1 MGDCGEPR
9 RATAGVR
16 VYRESM
22 TAGQVGDRTAG
33 GPAPARQPPEGAAP
47 AGPPTSAPTG
57 SPVTR
62 PVARHVVALKVRLLV
77 NALTRSIWQMLALV
91 LSFVYGLGMVGLLLL
106 ALGAVARRDP
116 ALATAWVTVGGSLL
130 VGAWWVVPL
139 VAFGVDSTVSVERLR
154 QFGLRRRDLVL
165 GLGAAGLVGAPGV
178 LTVLLVGGSTVV
190 WRESPGA
197 LVVAVPAAVVAVA
210 TCVVGSRTWTALLA
224 PSRSSRRFRDSG
236 VFVLL
241 VLVALAVP
249 LAGWLLPGTAVT
261 VQVERLAEVA
271 GWTPLGAAW
280 AVPAAVATGDL
291 AAAAGRAAIAVVVL
305 ALLVGL
311 WVHALDRAAVG
322 PAPSTARRSAPH
334 RSAPHRSALHR
345 SALHRSASRGTSRR
359 RARGLLGA
367 PGVLGIPVE
376 RLLDRVL
383 GVQTSA
389 VTARCLTYW
398 RRDPRYLG
406 ALAVVPFLPLVL
418 ALLDRGDGSLVLV
431 ACPLAAFLV
440 GWTISADVAYDHTAF
455 WAHLSAGLPGRA
467 DRVGRAVAATLVGL
481 PVTAA
486 VVVGVVWSTGRWHD
500 LPAVAGISGGIV
512 LTALGISSVVSAR
525 FVYPVPR
532 PGDGP
537 FSSPQGSAVADLATQ
552 AGGWAVLALLALP
565 ETAVGIVAVVSGS
578 AALGWLAL
586 GLGVVLGVFWW
597 VAGVRIGAAVNDHR
611 APELLQQ
618 VVAIR

>member
-1 MGDCGEPR
+1 MSAVGDGGEPR
-9 RATAGVR
+9 RATANVR

-33 GPAPARQPPEGAAP
+33 GPAPARHPAGVAAP
-47 AGPPTSAPTG
+47 AGPPTTAPTG

-91 LSFVYGLGMVGLLLL
+91 LSFVYGLGVVGLVLLTL
-106 ALGAVARRDP
+106 AALARRDP
-116 ALATAWVTVGGSLL
+116 ALAAAWVAVGGSAL
-130 VGAWWVVPL
+130 VTAWWVVPL
-139 VAFGVDSTVSVERLR
+139 VAFGIDSTVSAERLR
-154 QFGLRRRDLVL
+154 LFGLRRLDLVL
-165 GLGAAGLVGAPGV
+165 GLGAAGLVGAPGI

-197 LVVAVPAAVVAVA
+197 LIVAVPAAVVAVA

-224 PSRSSRRFRDSG
+224 PSRSARRFRDSG

-249 LAGWLLPGTAVT
+249 LAGWLVPRTAGT

-334 RSAPHRSALHR
+334 RSAPHRSA
-345 SALHRSASRGTSRR
+345 SRGTPRR
-359 RARGLLGA
+359 RAGGLLGA
-367 PGVLGIPVE
+367 PGVLGSPVE
-376 RLLDRVL
+376 RLLDRAL

-389 VTARCLTYW
+389 VAARCLTYW

-418 ALLDRGDGSLVLV
+418 GLLDRGDGSLVLV

-455 WAHLSAGLPGRA
+455 WAHVSAGLPGRA

-486 VVVGVVWSTGRWHD
+486 VVVGVVWGTGRWHD
-500 LPAVAGISGGIV
+500 LPAVAGISAGIL

-537 FSSPQGSAVADLATQ
+537 FSSPQGSVVADLATQ

-565 ETAVGIVAVVSGS
+565 EAAVGIVAVVSGS
-578 AALGWLAL
+578 TGLGWTAL
-586 GLGVVLGVFWW
+586 GLGVALGGFWW
-597 VAGVRIGAAVNDHR
+597 VAGVRIGAAVYDHR

>member
-1 MGDCGEPR
+1 M
-9 RATAGVR
+9 
-16 VYRESM
+16 
-22 TAGQVGDRTAG
+22 
-33 GPAPARQPPEGAAP
+33 
-47 AGPPTSAPTG
+47 
-57 SPVTR
+57 
-62 PVARHVVALKVRLLV
+62 VALKVRLLV
-77 NALTRSIWQMLALV
+77 NALTRSVWQMLALV

-190 WRESPGA
+190 WRERPGA

-305 ALLVGL
+305 VLLVGL
-311 WVHALDRAAVG
+311 WVRGLDRAAVG
-322 PAPSTARRSAPH
+322 PAPSTARRPAS
-334 RSAPHRSALHR
+334 
-345 SALHRSASRGTSRR
+345 HRSASHDASRR
-359 RARGLLGA
+359 RTGGLLGA

-467 DRVGRAVAATLVGL
+467 DRLGRAVAATLVGL

-486 VVVGVVWSTGRWHD
+486 VVVAVVWSTGRWHD
-500 LPAVAGISGGIV
+500 LPAVAGISGGIL

-552 AGGWAVLALLALP
+552 AGGWGVLALLALP

-578 AALGWLAL
+578 TALGWLAL
-586 GLGVVLGVFWW
+586 VVGAVLGVFWW
-597 VAGVRIGAAVNDHR
+597 VAGVRIGAAVYDHR